1 MYEERTP
8 VVWNWILAAAAVG
21 LAATAGWMLLREG
34 SAVVIAVI
42 GSTALVLALTA
53 VMFSG
58 YFVRF
63 DGETLSFGFR
73 GLHKSLPLSAIE
85 HAESVRISPWKTG
98 GWGWRVCGL
107 RHIAYVRAGGPG
119 VRITTAARIY
129 SFSCADPERLVR
141 QLND

>member
-1 MYEERTP
+1 MYEEHTP
-8 VVWNWILAAAAVG
+8 VVWNWLLAVVAVALAASAGWLEAVPTLVIGATAICLAVAAV
-21 LAATAGWMLLREG
+21 
-34 SAVVIAVI
+34 V
-42 GSTALVLALTA
+42 
-53 VMFSG
+53 FSG
-58 YFVRF
+58 YFVRC
-63 DGETLSFGFR
+63 DSETLSFGFR

-129 SFSCADPERLVR
+129 SFSCAEPERVVGL
-141 QLND
+141 LNSS